1 VTQPSTG
8 AWRTVVSKRLY
19 VCAVVLAVWSV
30 AILGRLLYLQVL
42 QHEDFARRAEKQQQ
56 RTVEAPAKRAD
67 IVDRNGQLL
76 AYSVEADTIY
86 AVPTDIGD
94 PIQASA
100 ARWTTAR
107 RRIAPRWPTASGGAR
122 RSSTFGVRCPPSR
135 SGAWPS
141 WSSAASG
148 S

>member
-1 VTQPSTG
+1 MAHRRFQ
-8 AWRTVVSKRLY
+8 AALR
-19 VCAVVLAVWSV
+19 CAIVLALWSV
-30 AILGRLLYLQVL
+30 AIFGRLLYLQVL
-42 QHEDFARRAEKQQQ
+42 QHEDFARRAERQQQ

-94 PIQASA
+94 PLPASVA
-100 ARWTTAR
+100 LCRALATAR
-107 RRIAPRWPTASGGAR
+107 PRIATRWPTASGGAR
-122 RSSTFGVRCPPSR
+122 RSSTFDVRCRPSR

-141 WSSAASG
+141 WSWAASG